1 MKPKTFL
8 ILLVCVALLG
18 AVAFFTLRS
27 EERDTLDL
35 TLGQPVLADLPFD
48 RIDRIRIASGRET
61 VEMGKTP
68 RGWGV
73 AQKNGYPADFAKIS
87 DLVEKLRKMK
97 IGKRFSVTP
106 EIRSRLALHPPGD
119 ASAPEESVAVRL
131 TLLDGENR
139 TLADLLIGNA
149 RSSETGYG
157 GQYLM
162 HFGRE
167 TVFLAD
173 QSLKFL
179 ETEPAEW
186 IHRKVVDLDVG
197 TIRSVAL
204 YRGNTADP
212 VYRLERQKGDA
223 GFTLNAGEPRGPL
236 ETGKV
241 DRVVEALSPLRTE
254 DVLPAENPGLD
265 ISFENADRFE
275 FRTED
280 GWRYAIKLGPAFSR
294 QDETYT
300 YARVEKSAAKNGDPK
315 AAPPETAEETG
326 AIKSAD
332 NELGGWIYVI
342 SNWKNEDFIR
352 DPKQLVKAPD
362 GDLASES

>member
-1 MKPKTFL
+1 MKSRTFL
-8 ILLVCVALLG
+8 ILLVCVALLA

-27 EERDTLDL
+27 EERDTHDR

-48 RIDRIRIASGRET
+48 RIDKIRIASSRER
-61 VEMGKTP
+61 VELVKTL

-73 AQKNGYPADFAKIS
+73 AQKKGYPADFAKIS
-87 DLVEKLRKMK
+87 DLVEKLQKMK
-97 IGKRFSVTP
+97 IGKRFSVDP
-106 EIRSRLALHPPGD
+106 EIRNRLALHPPGD
-119 ASAPEESVAVRL
+119 ASTPEESVAVRL
-131 TLLDGENR
+131 TLLDEENR

-162 HFGRE
+162 HFDQD

-186 IHRKVVDLDVG
+186 IHRKAVDLDAG

-212 VYRLERQKGDA
+212 VYRLERQQGDT
-223 GFTLNAGEPRGPL
+223 GFTLAAAAVGGTL
-236 ETGKV
+236 EAGKV
-241 DRVVEALSPLRTE
+241 DRVTEALSPLRIE
-254 DVLPAENPGLD
+254 DVLPAEDPGRD

-280 GWRYAIKLGPAFSR
+280 GWRYTIELGPSFSR
-294 QDETYT
+294 QEETYT
-300 YARVEKSAAKNGDPK
+300 YARVEKSAPKNEDSKTVPQETTE
-315 AAPPETAEETG
+315 ETA
-326 AIKSAD
+326 AVNSAD
-332 NELGGWIYVI
+332 DELGRWIYVI

-362 GDLASES
+362 GDLGSES

>member
-1 MKPKTFL
+1 MKPKTVL
-8 ILLVCVALLG
+8 ILLVGVALLG
-18 AVAFFTLRS
+18 AAAFFTLRS
-27 EERDTLDL
+27 EETDTLDR
-35 TLGQPVLADLPFD
+35 TLGRPVLADLPFD
-48 RIDRIRIASGRET
+48 RIDKIRIASSREM

-73 AQKNGYPADFAKIS
+73 AQKKGYPADFAKIS

-97 IGKRFSVTP
+97 TGKRFSVTS
-106 EIRSRLALHPPGD
+106 EIRNRLALHPPGN
-119 ASAPEESVAVRL
+119 ASAPEESMAVRL
-131 TLLDGENR
+131 TLLDEENR

-162 HFGRE
+162 HFGQE
-167 TVFLAD
+167 TVLLAD
-173 QSLKFL
+173 QSLTSI

-186 IHRKVVDLDVG
+186 IHRKVVDMDVG

-204 YRGNTADP
+204 YREDATDP
-212 VYRLERQKGDA
+212 VYRLERQQGDT
-223 GFTLNAGEPRGPL
+223 GFSLTAAAVRGTL
-236 ETGKV
+236 ETGNV

-254 DVLPAENPGLD
+254 DVLPAENPGRD

-280 GWRYAIKLGPAFSR
+280 GWQYTIRLGPSFSR
-294 QDETYT
+294 QEETYT
-300 YARVEKSAAKNGDPK
+300 YARVEKSAPQHEDPK
-315 AAPPETAEETG
+315 AAPPETTEET
-326 AIKSAD
+326 AAVRSAD
-332 NELGGWIYVI
+332 DDLGQWIYVI

-352 DPKQLVKAPD
+352 DPKQLVKTPG
-362 GDLASES
+362 GD

>member
-18 AVAFFTLRS
+18 AAAFFTLRS
-27 EERDTLDL
+27 EERATPDR

-48 RIDRIRIASGRET
+48 RIDKIRIASGREM

-106 EIRSRLALHPPGD
+106 EIRDRLALHPPDD

-131 TLLDGENR
+131 TLLDEENR

-167 TVFLAD
+167 TAFLAD
-173 QSLKFL
+173 QGLKFL

-186 IHRKVVDLDVG
+186 IHRKVVDLDVA

-204 YRGNTADP
+204 YRGDTADP
-212 VYRLERQKGDA
+212 AYRLERQQEDA
-223 GFTLNAGEPRGPL
+223 GFTLTAAAASGSL
-236 ETGKV
+236 ETGNV

-254 DVLPAENPGLD
+254 DVLPAENPGRD

-280 GWRYAIKLGPAFSR
+280 GWQYTIRLGPSFSR
-294 QDETYT
+294 EEETYT
-300 YARVEKSAAKNGDPK
+300 YARVEKSAPKNGDPK
-315 AAPPETAEETG
+315 AAPPETTEETG
-326 AIKSAD
+326 AIQSAD
-332 NELGGWIYVI
+332 DELGRWIYVL
-342 SNWKNEDFIR
+342 SDWKNEDFIR
-352 DPKQLVKAPD
+352 DPAELVKDTDKD
-362 GDLASES
+362 GKS